1 MIGGAAMIALAV
13 GLAVARWFDDAVG
26 AIATILIVG
35 TVVLAAG
42 AWLLT
47 RSSKSSA

>member
-13 GLAVARWFDDAVG
+13 GSAVVHWFDDAVG
-26 AIATILIVG
+26 AMVRILIIG
-35 TVVLAAG
+35 AVVLAAG
-42 AWLLT
+42 AWPLT